1 MSDDKNT
8 LLVRHSE
15 NPAFSDF
22 RRLDRLFQ
30 SVFGESPLFGTR
42 HVQAE
47 AGYGWA
53 PAVDIR
59 ETDAELIVYAALP
72 GLDKEEVGL
81 EVKDNTLVLNGR
93 MKPLGSDEDAW
104 VRRELPRGEFYRAF
118 HLSADVQV
126 DKVKAAMRNGVL
138 EIRLPKTESAR
149 PRKVEIE

>member
-1 MSDDKNT
+1 MSDDKNAM
-8 LLVRHSE
+8 LVRHSE
-15 NPAFSDF
+15 NPAFSDY
-22 RRLDRLFQ
+22 RTLDRLFE
-30 SVFGESPLFGTR
+30 SVFGEAPLFGTR
-42 HVQAE
+42 HTRAE

-72 GLDKEEVGL
+72 GLNKEDVAL
-81 EVKDNTLVLNGR
+81 EVKDNTLVLSGR
-93 MKPLGSDEDAW
+93 MKPLGSDEDSW

-126 DKVKAAMRNGVL
+126 GKVKAAMKNGVL
-138 EIRLPKTESAR
+138 EIRLPKTDSAR